1 MPTLISRRAGAGPAR
16 RRARKQML
24 VIMDA
29 KLITGLK
36 VAMADDGTVAFHI
49 VEERQGLVGK

>member
-1 MPTLISRRAGAGPAR
+1 
-16 RRARKQML
+16 ML